1 MKKIVVF
8 LITICI
14 FLYLPNYC
22 HSNSNQLEQNDE
34 EINLSQDDIINSQKA
49 SLNIG
54 GFINEANK
62 YTEDVFKDTN
72 YSELL
77 NSAIKGEIDNEKIG
91 KSILGILGDETIA
104 SIRTIGMIVVIII
117 IHSILKSISEGFE
130 NKSVAQITYYVQYI
144 LIVTLIMAS
153 FADIIN
159 MIKDSITNLVNFS
172 NSLIPL
178 LMTLILTTGNIV
190 SANILQ
196 PILLFIITFIGNFI
210 INIIIPIVLVSTAL
224 SIVSKISD
232 RIQIDKL
239 AKFFKSS
246 VIWILGVVLTLFVSL
261 LSIEGSLSSSVDG
274 VTAKTTKAAVSSFI
288 PVVGKILGD
297 AVDTV
302 IGCTS
307 ILKNAVGIVGVI
319 VIIGICILPII
330 KLTLLMITYYIGSA
344 ICQPIADGKI
354 VKLLEQMGD
363 TFKVFLAIMC
373 SVSVMLIVGTTLVM
387 KISNSGLMY
396 R

>member
-1 MKKIVVF
+1 MKKLFIF
-8 LITICI
+8 LFTICI
-14 FLYLPNYC
+14 FLYIPNYS
-22 HSNSNQLEQNDE
+22 HSTSEQ
-34 EINLSQDDIINSQKA
+34 LSQEDIINSQKS

-54 GFINEANK
+54 GFINEAKK
-62 YTEDVFKDTN
+62 YTQNIFKDTDYN
-72 YSELL
+72 ELL
-77 NSAIKGEIDNEKIG
+77 NLAIKGEIDNEAIG
-91 KSILGILGDETIA
+91 KSIIGIIGNETID
-104 SIRTIGMIVVIII
+104 SIRTIGAIIVIII
-117 IHSILKSISEGFE
+117 IHSVLKGISEGLE
-130 NKSVAQITYYVQYI
+130 NKSIAQITYYVQYI
-144 LIVTLIMAS
+144 LIVTLIMIS
-153 FADIIN
+153 FSDIIT
-159 MIKDSITNLVNFS
+159 MVKDSIRDLIAFS
-172 NSLIPL
+172 NSLIPIL
-178 LMTLILTTGNIV
+178 ITLILTTGNIV
-190 SANILQ
+190 SANIFQ

-210 INIIIPIVLVSTAL
+210 VNVIIPIVLVSTSL

-246 VIWILGVVLTLFVSL
+246 VIWTLGVVLTLFVSL
-261 LSIEGSLSSSVDG
+261 LSLEGSLSSTVDG
-274 VTAKTTKAAVSSFI
+274 ITAKTTKAAVSSFI

-319 VIIGICILPII
+319 VIIGICITPII
-330 KLTLLMITYYIGSA
+330 KLALLMITYYIGSA

-373 SVSVMLIVGTTLVM
+373 SVSVMLMVGTSLVM